1 MSKFVT
7 LVLEPS
13 FNDEYGEYANLPVFN
28 AHGDVVG
35 YTGGEVPEAGNP
47 CEFYVMD
54 EEGFPVC
61 HSASENAKL
70 RKQVERLRTENAKL
84 RSELDSVGTAA
95 YLYGRSDFKAENAKL
110 RELLAGVGQLLF
122 TLDVDYCA
130 ACPRDGINHPCP
142 VYTVGGG
149 ECLYKTDMRELGV
162 KL

>member
-7 LVLEPS
+7 LVLEPR

-35 YTGGEVPEAGNP
+35 YTGGEVPETGNP

-70 RKQVERLRTENAKL
+70 VMKLNAEHLVRQNVER
-84 RSELDSVGTAA
+84 
-95 YLYGRSDFKAENAKL
+95 ENAKL
-110 RELLAGVGQLLF
+110 RELVRDVVLLAGLNGC
-122 TLDVDYCA
+122 DVTKMQMHA
-130 ACPRDGINHPCP
+130 H
-142 VYTVGGG
+142 GGDWRTIW
-149 ECLYKTDMRELGV
+149 ERMAELGV
-162 KL
+162 PGTEADHD